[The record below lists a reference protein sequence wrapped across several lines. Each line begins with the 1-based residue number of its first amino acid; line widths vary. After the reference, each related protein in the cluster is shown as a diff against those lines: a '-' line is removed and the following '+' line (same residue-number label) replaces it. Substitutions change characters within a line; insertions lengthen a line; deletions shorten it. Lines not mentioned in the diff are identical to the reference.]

1 MLTLQ
6 YILDN
11 SVNQALLDAV
21 VNDPATVEKHI
32 KAVEKLLSFLCVDRY
47 LSL

>member
-11 SVNQALLDAV
+11 SMNQALLDAV
-21 VNDPATVEKHI
+21 ANDPATVEKQI

-47 LSL
+47 LVL